1 MSRLTATLLGITV
14 AAAGMSVV
22 APAHADMNQPITY
35 KWTAN
40 KARFSDRI
48 RHIQEQIDMGQSK
61 GWLTAEQFAKF
72 KAEYDKEAAMEQD
85 WQSKGCPDSG
95 IEPLEK
101 EVTATHHFLHAAI
114 ARGSEK
120 DLTPAA
126 SAPATT
132 KTVSTKQSRGKKTA
146 GH

>member
-1 MSRLTATLLGITV
+1 MSKLIATLLLTV
-14 AAAGMSVV
+14 AAGLSVGATPV
-22 APAHADMNQPITY
+22 LADMNQPITY

-61 GWLTAEQFAKF
+61 GWLTADQVAKF
-72 KAEYDKEAAMEQD
+72 KAEYDKEVAMEQD

-120 DLTPAA
+120 ATTTTAA
-126 SAPATT
+126 APTT
-132 KTVSTKQSRGKKTA
+132 KTTKAKQSRSKKTA

>member
-1 MSRLTATLLGITV
+1 MSKLIATLLGITV
-14 AAAGMSVV
+14 AAGLSLSTLPVQ
-22 APAHADMNQPITY
+22 ADMNQPITY

-40 KARFSDRI
+40 KARFSERI

-61 GWLTAEQFAKF
+61 GWLTADEVAKF
-72 KAEYDKEAAMEQD
+72 KGEYDKEAAMEQD

-120 DLTPAA
+120 ALAT
-126 SAPATT
+126 STAPAT
-132 KTVSTKQSRGKKTA
+132 KTATAKQSRSKKTA

>member
-1 MSRLTATLLGITV
+1 MTKSITALLAV
-14 AAAGMSVV
+14 AIPMALSAL
-22 APAHADMNQPITY
+22 PAMADLNQPISY

-48 RHIQEQIDMGQSK
+48 RHIQEQIDLGQSK
-61 GWLTAEQFAKF
+61 GWLTADQVAKF
-72 KAEYDKEAAMEQD
+72 KADYDRELAMEQD

-114 ARGSEK
+114 ARGS
-120 DLTPAA
+120 DQQLAA
-126 SAPATT
+126 SS
-132 KTVSTKQSRGKKTA
+132 STKPAHRTFHHKHSRGKTDDK
-146 GH
+146 